1 MGRFSSPSSILSLK
15 YLIGE
20 TGKRLALALLLAL
33 SAHIGAFWIR
43 IQEEGEKAAKPLTT
57 KFVKREPR
65 LAKPLEFRKLPKP
78 KQRPMRRKPIP
89 VRIKAAR
96 RDLSAPSQPLK
107 VLDSLVKPRADISGK
122 VRTILTDLEVK
133 FNSIDVAE
141 RKEPEQKVDMSLE
154 MLDIDALNTGKYHA
168 MVLQDPR
175 DKKKIKGYFHLS
187 PIYPKSQW
195 RERNFLSSVS
205 RGSIYNGAFRAIPN
219 IVRAINRY
227 TGIKAEI
234 GPVIPLDSP
243 ELFKVPWAYISSHT
257 FFELSD
263 IEAANL
269 GQYFL
274 AGGFMLADDD
284 WANKGVSASDMAL
297 RKMFKDALAAVG
309 VVHGRDWDFENI
321 PNDHLLYHCYF
332 DFNDGPP
339 TGHEWWDGN
348 LTGPYNYLEGVF
360 VDNKLLGIMTN
371 KDYVE
376 IWGNFAG
383 LDQQME
389 RTLHI
394 CINII
399 VFALTQEGS
408 ITHQVMQYVE

>member
-1 MGRFSSPSSILSLK
+1 MGRFSSPSSLISLGS
-15 YLIGE
+15 LAGE
-20 TGKRLALALLLAL
+20 ARRRFLLALFLAL
-33 SAHIGAFWIR
+33 SAHLSVFLIR
-43 IQEEGEKAAKPLTT
+43 TEVGSKKVTRPLTT

-65 LAKPLEFRKLPKP
+65 LVKPLELRKLPRPKP
-78 KQRPMRRKPIP
+78 RPMRRKP
-89 VRIKAAR
+89 VAVKIKATR
-96 RDLSAPSQPLK
+96 RDLSASSHPLK
-107 VLDSLVKPRADISGK
+107 VLDSLVKPKADIFGK
-122 VRTILTDLEVK
+122 VRIVSADLELRL
-133 FNSIDVAE
+133 NSMEVIE
-141 RKEPEQKVDMSLE
+141 EKEPEQKIDMSLE

-168 MVLQDPR
+168 MVIQDPR
-175 DKKKIKGYFHLS
+175 DKKKIKGYFRLS
-187 PIYPKSQW
+187 PVYPSSQW
-195 RERNFLSSVS
+195 RERAFLSSVS

-227 TGIKAEI
+227 TGIKAEM

-243 ELFKVPWAYISSHT
+243 ELFKVPWAYITSHT

-263 IEAANL
+263 AEAKNL
-269 GQYFL
+269 GRYFL

-297 RKMFKDALAAVG
+297 RKMFKDALATVG
-309 VVHGRDWDFENI
+309 VVYGRDWDFEKI
-321 PNDHLLYHCYF
+321 PNDHPVYHCYF

-339 TGHEWWDGN
+339 TGHEWWGGN
-348 LTGPYNYLEGVF
+348 LTGPYDYLEGIF
-360 VDNKLLGIMTN
+360 VDDRLVGIMTN

-383 LDQQME
+383 LDRQME
-389 RTLHI
+389 RSLQM

-408 ITHQVMQYVE
+408 ITHQVMQYLE